1 MIEALQLDFMHRAL
15 VAGMLV
21 SVACGIVGTYV
32 VVNRIV
38 FVSGGI
44 AHAAYGGVGLAYY
57 LEANP
62 VLGAVVFTLGAALAM
77 GAVQRKTRQR
87 ADTIIGMMWAIGMAL
102 GVIFVDLSPGYAADL
117 MSYLFGS
124 ILTVPGVDL
133 AIMLLLDVVIV
144 VLVALFYKE
153 LLAVSFDEIFA
164 TAGNVPVNA
173 VYLLLLCLIG
183 LTVVM
188 LMRVV
193 GLILV
198 IALLTMPAAISGQFT
213 SNLKRMMLMSVL
225 LGIIFTTAGLWLS
238 YLLDLTSGPTIILTA
253 AAGFL
258 LALVYRAVAKP
269 RVQLGG

>member
-62 VLGAVVFTLGAALAM
+62 VLGAIVFTLGAALAM

-153 LLAVSFDEIFA
+153 LLAVSFDENFA

>member
-62 VLGAVVFTLGAALAM
+62 VLGAIVFTLGAALAM

-87 ADTIIGMMWAIGMAL
+87 ADTMIGMMWAIGMAL

-144 VLVALFYKE
+144 ILVALFYKE
-153 LLAVSFDEIFA
+153 LLAVSFDENFA

-225 LGIIFTTAGLWLS
+225 LGMIFTTAGLWLS